1 MKILDTLG
9 LGRKKPEGA
18 PNIGEKKKKDELK
31 AEERRKIVYRVL
43 IIIGFLGIVL
53 YSLPEVIYQP
63 IANYSV
69 GEPWRADDLT
79 APYTF
84 SLMKSEAE
92 LEEERE
98 EIRRQTPPIF
108 HIDHSVR
115 NTTQTALDSTY
126 RNLQPVIDTF
136 VQWQRAKMNNEA
148 TARNDSIRFEQ
159 EKNFLSIDL
168 SNESWSVLL
177 NNYAGLRIDN
187 QAEGQ
192 PILENFRSVLDRLIT
207 QLYNTGII
215 NIQKEEIEGDEIT
228 IRNLRDR
235 TERTL
240 PTNRVRDYYEA
251 MEYAQQQLQAQ
262 FNTDVARIAL
272 KILDRALQPN
282 WMYSEEDTQTA
293 LEENLESISRTKGV
307 VTNGEVIVRHGDIVT
322 PERAAKLRSL
332 AQARSTTATEFE
344 RTIRRVGESL
354 VVMLVTILFLYY
366 LYLYRKKIFN
376 DVSSFL
382 MVFLILTLLCV
393 ASATIY
399 HFEDLSSLVIPI
411 AIAPIILTIIFDS
424 RVGLMA
430 TLTLAIITALIHDN
444 NFEYLVAT
452 ITACSLGIFS
462 VRDIK
467 NRSQF
472 FLSTPFIVFVSYM
485 LVFGG
490 FALARYAGWN
500 QFLDTTVS
508 VAINSVFILFTYPL
522 ILIIEKT
529 FKVTTDFTLLE
540 LSDTNRPLM
549 KDLMNKAPG
558 TFHHSLQVANL
569 AEAAASSIEANAL
582 LCRVGAMYHDIG
594 KMVKPSY
601 FIENQ
606 SKGNDHDKLKAKM
619 SALIIKAHVSDGVKM
634 ARKNNIPELIVDF
647 IRTHHGTS
655 LIRFFYGKAQKN
667 AEKETEI
674 PEEDFRYDG
683 PRPFTKEQGILLL
696 ADSVE
701 AASRAM
707 KNPTYNK
714 LETLIDRITE
724 DHISEGQLN
733 NCPLT
738 FRHIQIIKETF
749 LSILVGVY
757 HSRVEYPDDDEL
769 KSKKMARKKDQK
781 KSNVGTDQ
789 PGDRRPDSDDN
800 GDAKVDDDAKPDGT
814 DKPDKPNEDQ
824 NQQESEDQKKSDS

>member
-1 MKILDTLG
+1 MNILETLG
-9 LGRKKPEGA
+9 LGRKKAEGA
-18 PNIGEKKKKDELK
+18 PNIGEKKKKEELE
-31 AEERRKIVYRVL
+31 AEHKRKIIYRVL

-84 SLMKSEAE
+84 SLIKSEAE

-115 NTTQTALDSTY
+115 NTTQSALDSTY

-136 VQWQRAKMNNEA
+136 VQWQRSEMNNEVS
-148 TARNDSIRFEQ
+148 ARNDSIRFEQ
-159 EKNFLSIDL
+159 EKNFSSIDL
-168 SNESWSVLL
+168 SDESWNVLL
-177 NNYAGLRIDN
+177 NNYADLRLEN
-187 QAEGQ
+187 QSDGRS
-192 PILENFRSVLDRLIT
+192 ILEDLRSVLDRLIT
-207 QLYNTGII
+207 QLYNTGIVD
-215 NIQKEEIEGDEIT
+215 IQKEEIEGDDIT
-228 IRNLRDR
+228 VRNLRDL
-235 TERTL
+235 TERTI
-240 PTNRVRDYYEA
+240 PINRVRDYYEA
-251 MEYAQQQLQAQ
+251 MEYAEQQLQTQ
-262 FNTDVARIAL
+262 FTTDVARLAL
-272 KILDRALQPN
+272 QILDRVMQPN
-282 WMYSEEDTQTA
+282 WIYSEEDTQAA
-293 LEENLESISRTKGV
+293 LDENLESISRTKGV
-307 VTNGEVIVRHGDIVT
+307 VTSGEVIIRRGDIVT
-322 PERAAKLRSL
+322 PEQETKLRSL

-354 VVMLVTILFLYY
+354 VVIVVTVLFLYY

-376 DVSSFL
+376 NVSSFL
-382 MVFLILTLLCV
+382 LVFLILALLCI
-393 ASATIY
+393 ASAIIY
-399 HFEDLSSLVIPI
+399 HFEDVSSLIIPI

-430 TLTLAIITALIHDN
+430 TITLAIITGLIHDN

-472 FLSTPFIVFVSYM
+472 FLSTPFIVFISYI

-490 FALARYAGWN
+490 FALARYVGWD
-500 QFLDTTVS
+500 QFLNTSVS

-558 TFHHSLQVANL
+558 SFHHSLQVANL
-569 AEAAASSIEANAL
+569 AEAAASAIEANAL

-683 PRPFTKEQGILLL
+683 PTPFTKEQGILLL

-707 KNPTYNK
+707 KNPNYNK

-757 HSRVEYPDDDEL
+757 HSRVEYPEDDKL
-769 KSKKMARKKDQK
+769 KSKKMARKQEQQMGADGA
-781 KSNVGTDQ
+781 NQ
-789 PGDRRPDSDDN
+789 PGDRRKFDDN
-800 GDAKVDDDAKPDGT
+800 ESEVSDNVDE
-814 DKPDKPNEDQ
+814 NSDQ
-824 NQQESEDQKKSDS
+824 NQNQNQDQDEEHQETEDQKKSDS

>member
-1 MKILDTLG
+1 MKILETLG
-9 LGRKKPEGA
+9 LGRKKSEGA
-18 PNIGEKKKKDELK
+18 PNIGEKKKKEELE
-31 AEERRKIVYRVL
+31 AEEKRKVVYRVL
-43 IIIGFLGIVL
+43 IIIGFLSIVL
-53 YSLPEVIYQP
+53 YSLPEVIYQS

-69 GEPWRADDLT
+69 GEPWRSDDLT

-92 LEEERE
+92 LEEDKDKV
-98 EIRRQTPPIF
+98 RRQTPPIF

-115 NTTQTALDSTY
+115 NSTQSGLDSTY
-126 RNLQPVIDTF
+126 RSLQPVIDTY
-136 VQWQRAKMNNEA
+136 VQWQRAKMNDEP
-148 TARNDSIRFEQ
+148 TASNDSIRFEQ
-159 EKNFLSIDL
+159 EKNTLSIGFSD
-168 SNESWSVLL
+168 ESWNALL
-177 NNYAGLRIDN
+177 DSYTDLLLDT

-192 PILENFRSVLDRLIT
+192 SILEDIRSVLDRLIT

-215 NIQKEEIEGDEIT
+215 NIDKQEIEGDEIT
-228 IRNLRDR
+228 IRNLRDI
-235 TERTL
+235 TQRTL
-240 PTNRVRDYYEA
+240 PLNRVRDYYEA
-251 MEYAQQQLQAQ
+251 MEYAERQFQAQ
-262 FNTDVARIAL
+262 FSTDVAQIAMQ
-272 KILDRALQPN
+272 ILDHVLQPN
-282 WMYSEEDTQTA
+282 WIYSEEDTQA
-293 LEENLESISRTKGV
+293 VLNEKLESISRTKGV
-307 VTNGEVIVRHGDIVT
+307 VTSGEVIIRRGDIVT
-322 PERAAKLRSL
+322 PEKANKLRSL

-354 VVMLVTILFLYY
+354 VVIVVTILFLYY

-376 DVSSFL
+376 EVSSFL
-382 MVFLILTLLCV
+382 LVFLTLTLLIV
-393 ASATIY
+393 ASAVVY
-399 HFEDLSSLVIPI
+399 HFEEVSSLVVPI

-430 TLTLAIITALIHDN
+430 TLTLAIITALIYDN
-444 NFEYLVAT
+444 NFEYVVAT

-472 FLSTPFIVFVSYM
+472 FLSTPFIVFISYI

-490 FALARYAGWN
+490 FALARFAGWD
-500 QFLDTTVS
+500 QFLDTTIS

-558 TFHHSLQVANL
+558 SFHHSLQVANL
-569 AEAAASSIEANAL
+569 AEAAASAIEANAL

-634 ARKNNIPELIVDF
+634 ARKNNIPEVVVDF

-667 AEKETEI
+667 AEKEAEI

-683 PRPFTKEQGILLL
+683 PVPFTKEQGILLL

-707 KNPTYNK
+707 KNPNYNK

-757 HSRVEYPDDDEL
+757 HSRVEYPDDEEL
-769 KSKKMARKKDQK
+769 KSKKMARKREKQMGAI
-781 KSNVGTDQ
+781 GTSQ
-789 PGDRRPDSDDN
+789 PGDRRTDNDN
-800 GDAKVDDDAKPDGT
+800 GT
-814 DKPDKPNEDQ
+814 DESGGNGEEQEEKEPEQEDKKQ
-824 NQQESEDQKKSDS
+824 SDS